1 MDEEAWLLGDFG
13 PAGPLGRVARI
24 LDFFGVKWR
33 AVPPAQLLAEVVSGQ
48 SAGSKVRLFASAD
61 VLANLLA
68 QCSGQPA
75 VADWW
80 RGTVHSAF
88 VSSNSGVEGWNALLR
103 HLSSDSIAVP
113 FLGGKTR
120 WNIAKDHA
128 ELTGPLA
135 GLEVSG
141 DRLQSPPKFAFQGGA
156 GLVSLLSSGAAS
168 AMVRGDCLGVP
179 VILSIA
185 EVLDLEQ
192 KLAEH
197 NFDLRGHLLSAAPV
211 VMYIR
216 WAFPQSAWHAPEIN
230 ACLIIDDPLLKPQYG
245 FVNYDELLRLMLRH
259 DFSTNIAF
267 IPWNWRRSSSRIAKM
282 FRDHADRY
290 SLSVHG
296 CDHTAG
302 EFGTPDIELLA
313 WKARQAVER
322 MSRHEQ
328 STGISHDRVM
338 VFPQGIFSNAAMEVL
353 KQSGFAAAVNTEVVS
368 TDPKPPTITI
378 ADVWNVAAMTYGD
391 FPLFT
396 RRYPDQGIENFA
408 FDVLLGKPCLI
419 VTHHDYCQDHCA
431 GITRLVDQ
439 LNRLAPRP
447 VWRSLGEVVRRG
459 YRQRQEAPGSMEIE
473 MFGAELRLE
482 NRTGSRLVYR
492 IQKREASVTAIREI
506 HANGLKIEWSAQDG
520 LARFE
525 VALEAGQSA
534 DVVIAF
540 QKYAGKVSSS
550 ESTRSKMKTMLRRYL
565 SEVRDNYVVKAKRTF
580 AARGAKSVVAG
591 GSINGV
597 KCS

>member
-1 MDEEAWLLGDFG
+1 M
-13 PAGPLGRVARI
+13 
-24 LDFFGVKWR
+24 
-33 AVPPAQLLAEVVSGQ
+33 
-48 SAGSKVRLFASAD
+48 
-61 VLANLLA
+61 
-68 QCSGQPA
+68 
-75 VADWW
+75 ADWW

-88 VSSNSGVEGWNALLR
+88 VSSHSEVEGWNDLLR
-103 HLSSDSIAVP
+103 HLSPGSIAVP
-113 FLGGKTR
+113 FPGGKTC
-120 WNIAKDHA
+120 WTVASDHG
-128 ELTGPLA
+128 ELTGPLT
-135 GLEVSG
+135 GLGVSG
-141 DRLQSPPKFAFQGGA
+141 DRLLGLPAVVFQVA
-156 GLVSLLSSGAAS
+156 SGLVSLLDSGSAS
-168 AMVRGDCLGVP
+168 AMVRGACLGVP
-179 VILSIA
+179 IILSVA

-192 KLAEH
+192 ELAEH
-197 NFDLRGHLLSAAPV
+197 NFDVRGHLLSAAPV

-216 WAFPQSAWHAPEIN
+216 WAFPMSAWHAPENN

-328 STGISHDRVM
+328 STGIAHDRVM

-368 TDPKPPTITI
+368 TDPKPPKVTI

-396 RRYPDQGIENFA
+396 RRYPNQGIENFA

-419 VTHHDYCQDHCA
+419 VIHHDYCQDQCA

-439 LNRLAPRP
+439 LNRLVPRP

-459 YRQRQEAPGSMEIE
+459 YRQRQAAPGLMEIE

-482 NRTGSRLVYR
+482 NRTGSRLIYR
-492 IQKREASVTAIREI
+492 IQKKEASATAIREI
-506 HANGLKIEWSAQDG
+506 HANGLKIEWSALKG

-525 VALEAGQSA
+525 VALEPGQSA
-534 DVVIAF
+534 DVAITF
-540 QKYAGKVSSS
+540 QKYAGKVLSS
-550 ESTRSKMKTMLRRYL
+550 ESARSKMKTMLRRYL

-580 AARGAKSVVAG
+580 TARGSKSMTSG
-591 GSINGV
+591 ESMDGV